1 MNEILIP
8 IISIGIFIFIGLWL
22 AFISL
27 HRYVSYA
34 IIVVV
39 LTVLAGSFL
48 YLYDNRLGYAVSK
61 EIPEKFTFLYYV
73 QKNEIH
79 YVWLIAEGSTE
90 PRVYIVD
97 AKKFKKFQR
106 EAAKA
111 NQNIREGMAV
121 KGKRQK
127 GDGDTESDE
136 SLLFNIVKPD
146 NQQK

>member
-8 IISIGIFIFIGLWL
+8 IIGAGVFIFIGLWL

-27 HRYVSYA
+27 HRYITFA
-34 IIVVV
+34 IIVAV

-79 YVWLIAEGSTE
+79 YVWLIADGSTE

-97 AKKFKKFQR
+97 AKKFKKIQKDGS
-106 EAAKA
+106 KA
-111 NQNIREGMAV
+111 NQNVREGMAV
-121 KGKRQK
+121 RGKRQK

-136 SLLFNIVKPD
+136 SLHFNIVKPD